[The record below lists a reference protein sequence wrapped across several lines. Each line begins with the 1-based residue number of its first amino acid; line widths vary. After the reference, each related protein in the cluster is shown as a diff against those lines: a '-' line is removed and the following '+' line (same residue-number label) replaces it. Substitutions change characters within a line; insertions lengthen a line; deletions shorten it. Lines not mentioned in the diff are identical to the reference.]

1 MPEPGLTEAL
11 SAVLG
16 IGFGAFMLAYPGIVL
31 QVQTAGT
38 RPDRRRGPTGD
49 APTGDAPTEGDRW
62 ELLVR
67 VLGGV
72 FVLGGLYFA
81 SLFVL

>member
-1 MPEPGLTEAL
+1 MAAPGLTEAL

-16 IGFGAFMLAYPGIVL
+16 VGVGLVMLAYPGVVL
-31 QVQTAGT
+31 AVQTAGT
-38 RPDRRRGPTGD
+38 RPDRQPG
-49 APTGDAPTEGDRW
+49 PTGDAPTEGDNW

-67 VLGGV
+67 VLGGG

-81 SLFVL
+81 SLFVS